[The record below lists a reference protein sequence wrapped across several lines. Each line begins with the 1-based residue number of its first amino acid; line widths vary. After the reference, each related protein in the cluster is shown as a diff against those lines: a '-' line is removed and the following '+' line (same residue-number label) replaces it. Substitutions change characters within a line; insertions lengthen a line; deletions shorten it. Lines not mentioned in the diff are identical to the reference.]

1 MHGAEQAFFRR
12 FLTTFYKIKL
22 RKKNFYLCKKEA
34 VPHGRWKIATQVSQ
48 AFYIFSLKWCYASLR
63 EKSSCTAIE
72 GRGRFQ

>member
-1 MHGAEQAFFRR
+1 MGLSKAFFRR

-48 AFYIFSLKWCYASLR
+48 AFYIF
-63 EKSSCTAIE
+63 
-72 GRGRFQ
+72 